1 MPSPNTS
8 SVNDAPSINRP
19 VGIIGGTHFDAR
31 LGEAFFQQQG
41 VTTVARGISDTPEEA
56 SALQIL
62 SPFKLHRMV
71 VNELNRLKQDHD
83 IHTVCLYCNSLSAA
97 IDPAAAAEETGLR
110 VITPLDVYR
119 LGADR
124 YRRMG
129 LMAANC
135 QSLGG
140 IEKVILTQNEAAQVI
155 GAAMLEIAVEIEKGT
170 DPREIL
176 RSFGLLQLVRFF
188 EAAAVEVLILGCT
201 HFPYLKASLEGVTA
215 IPLLDPAAEMVWLCQ
230 SGE

>member
-1 MPSPNTS
+1 MPSPTAS
-8 SVNDAPSINRP
+8 SSTNFP
-19 VGIIGGTHFDAR
+19 VGLIGGTHFDAH
-31 LGEAFFQQQG
+31 LGEVFFQQQG
-41 VTTVARGISDTPEEA
+41 VPTIAIGISDTPEEA

-62 SPFKLHRMV
+62 SPIKLHRLV
-71 VNELNRLKQDHD
+71 VTEMNRLKQDHG
-83 IHTVCLYCNSLSAA
+83 IQTVCLYCNSLSAA
-97 IDPAAAAEETGLR
+97 IDPPAAAKETGLR

-124 YRRMG
+124 YRRIG

-215 IPLLDPAAEMVWLCQ
+215 IPLLDPAAEMVRLCQ
-230 SGE
+230 SVE